1 MDTKNFAPQSLHLPA
16 SRGSSFTT
24 IDGTE
29 AFNEAKLKEPPQAF
43 SKPSLILHLCCL
55 VGFFCSTVN
64 GYDGSLLNGLLIND
78 EFKTFFHGS
87 EDGLWAGIVTSIYQI
102 GSVVALP
109 FVGPAI
115 DKYGRKGGM
124 LIGAAIIIVGTV
136 VNATTYWSASIGQ
149 FEAGRFILGFGVSIM
164 QTAGPMYVVET
175 THPAYR
181 GVVTGLYNTFWYVG
195 SMVAAGAVRGAIG
208 EDGKGHWIVPIWLQM
223 LFSGLVMIFAWFLP
237 ESPRWLY
244 ANGRTDECHR
254 VLTRFHANGNEDSI
268 WVRLQLREYDEYLR
282 LDGSD
287 KRWWDYRGLFRNRAS
302 SYRLLCNI
310 IVVVC
315 GQWMGGA
322 VLTYF
327 MSSLLT
333 SAGYKSE
340 VDKANINLAYSC
352 EQFIVAIIGALS
364 VDKLGRRALLLFAC
378 IGCSIVWIGLS
389 VATSQYDVRQDAASS
404 KAATAMIFLFGAVF
418 SFGMTPMQVLY
429 PVEVLSFEQRAK
441 GMALSSFAVN
451 AAALLNQFAWPVALK
466 KIGWR
471 TYVIFVVWD
480 AIQGLVIYFFIP
492 ETKNRTL
499 EELDDIFSA
508 RNPRKES
515 TKKKTVAL
523 NGEKT
528 VVMVDES

>member
-1 MDTKNFAPQSLHLPA
+1 MDTKDFAAHTIQLPA
-16 SRGSSFTT
+16 SKGSSIIT
-24 IDGTE
+24 IDGAE
-29 AFNEAKLKEPPQAF
+29 AFNLAKQQEPPQAF
-43 SKPSLILHLCCL
+43 NRPSLVLHLCCL

-78 EFKTFFHGS
+78 DFKAFFHGS

-124 LIGAAIIIVGTV
+124 LIGAAIIIVGTI
-136 VNATTYWSASIGQ
+136 VNATTYWTASIGQ

-195 SMVAAGAVRGAIG
+195 SMVAAGAVRGAINDPG
-208 EDGKGHWIVPIWLQM
+208 NQWPIPIWLQM
-223 LFSGLVMIFAWFLP
+223 LFSGLVMCFAWFLP

-244 ANGRTDECHR
+244 VNGHTAECRR
-254 VLTRFHANGNEDSI
+254 VLTKFHANGNPDSI

-333 SAGYKSE
+333 SAGYTSE
-340 VDKANINLAYSC
+340 VAKANINLAYSC
-352 EQFIVAIIGALS
+352 EQFLIAIVGALS

-389 VATSQYDVRQDAASS
+389 IATSQYDLKKDAASS

-451 AAALLNQFAWPVALK
+451 AAALLNQFAWPISLK

-508 RNPRKES
+508 KNPRKMS
-515 TKKKTVAL
+515 TMKQTVTI
-523 NGEKT
+523 NGEKA
-528 VVMVDES
+528 VVMADES